1 MTELRDVR
9 RVRDPLK
16 RIAAA
21 AALAREAEEIAE
33 EARARRD
40 RAAVVLRHDYDMT
53 PVAIYRDV
61 LGMGRSLFNR
71 ILDRTEVP
79 DYDEGAA
86 LPSVEEVIEQAKA
99 DSETVRK
106 YDEIATKARD
116 IRDTTALD
124 LIDSGK
130 ASNADVSRVTGL
142 STARIAQLRKG

>member
-79 DYDEGAA
+79 VSEGGA
-86 LPSVEEVIEQAKA
+86 LPLVEEVIEQAKA